1 MARPSSDRPSSF
13 FTCVLLITARPISGA
28 DSDVVV
34 ASSAFDDVGGCDVGL
49 SGYSSSIS
57 SFAARIR
64 FTVAK
69 TLSAVR
75 VEAAADL
82 GVVLAPRDT
91 PNEQLRGLREGW
103 VHWFVG
109 APIVHAESGEHFAF
123 DEEVGRIVLA

>member
-1 MARPSSDRPSSF
+1 MRAACRA
-13 FTCVLLITARPISGA
+13 VLEAHRRGWPEDEEEAT
-28 DSDVVV
+28 
-34 ASSAFDDVGGCDVGL
+34 
-49 SGYSSSIS
+49 
-57 SFAARIR
+57 
-64 FTVAK
+64 K

-109 APIVHAESGEHFAF
+109 SPIVHPESGEEFAF